1 MSFFELIALA
11 LLALVLLYAAA
22 RLVFGA
28 FFAAKAAYLRRFF
41 KDANPGEENS
51 RSERST

>member
-1 MSFFELIALA
+1 MGFFDFIALV
-11 LLALVLLYAAA
+11 LLALVLLYVAA

-41 KDANPGEENS
+41 KHGDSGQEGS
-51 RSERST
+51 SERGV